1 MMPTAMAQCYLGFDT
16 ATPYLALALWSS
28 GGVRE
33 VLVERVERDHAKRLL
48 PELERLLAQA
58 GLERQQLRGIAVGI
72 GPGSYTGLRVGLATA
87 QGLGRG
93 LAIPVRGVP
102 TLEAMAAGVLRA
114 DLLEAIIALDAR
126 HDNVYAARYRLSE
139 ASIALMAELGKLS
152 RAEVQARYPHLPF
165 FENVPPDPGYLAEQA
180 EQQRAPPQALY
191 W

>member
-1 MMPTAMAQCYLGFDT
+1 MLKGMSCYLGFDT
-16 ATPYLALALWSS
+16 ATPYLALALWSPE
-28 GGVRE
+28 GVQAA
-33 VLVERVERDHAKRLL
+33 LLERVERDHAKRLL
-48 PELERLLAQA
+48 PELNRLMAQA

-102 TLEAMAAGVLRA
+102 TLEAMAAGVLRQ
-114 DLLEAIIALDAR
+114 LPEAIVALDAR
-126 HDNVYAARYRLSE
+126 REKVYAARYRQTE
-139 ASIALMAELGKLS
+139 TGIAVMDEMGKVARAEL
-152 RAEVQARYPHLPF
+152 RAGYPHLPY

-180 EQQRAPPQALY
+180 SQRRDPPQALY